1 MGSAGTLQFERGTG
15 NAIKEPMTQAGW
27 PVIEPEAP
35 KVAGPK
41 TERLFLKVAAP
52 HDV

>member
-1 MGSAGTLQFERGTG
+1 MGSAGTLQLERGTG
-15 NAIKEPMTQAGW
+15 NAIKEPMTHDGW

-41 TERLFLKVAAP
+41 TECLFLKVAAL

>member
-1 MGSAGTLQFERGTG
+1 MLGGTD
-15 NAIKEPMTQAGW
+15 
-27 PVIEPEAP
+27 EPEAP

-41 TERLFLKVAAP
+41 TECLFLKVAAP